1 MITAS
6 RSVVLSRV
14 SSNVIVLVSVA
25 LLYMSIVA
33 NRRLLSTLPIG
44 VAESGFVADGDQ
56 GDDDES
62 AAHCWSPFG
71 VVD

>member
-1 MITAS
+1 MMTAS
-6 RSVVLSRV
+6 RSVMLSRV
-14 SSNVIVLVSVA
+14 SSKVMLVSVA

-33 NRRLLSTLPIG
+33 NRRPLSTLPIG

-62 AAHCWSPFG
+62 AAHGWSPFG

>member
-1 MITAS
+1 MMTAS

-14 SSNVIVLVSVA
+14 SSNVMVGLRWGMSVG
-25 LLYMSIVA
+25 
-33 NRRLLSTLPIG
+33 LPIG

-62 AAHCWSPFG
+62 AAHGWSPFG

>member
-1 MITAS
+1 MAS
-6 RSVVLSRV
+6 AVSAISVSIVV
-14 SSNVIVLVSVA
+14 VVIVVVSVA
-25 LLYMSIVA
+25 LLCMSIVA
-33 NRRLLSTLPIG
+33 NRRPLSTLPIG